1 MDLRIKL
8 IMNPSAGRQL
18 IRQTTNDVLR
28 HLLDAGILLRADQF
42 FTQKAGDAVRF
53 AADTSPEDYD
63 LIIAAGGDGTVN
75 EVVNGMM
82 QSHSPLP
89 FCILPSGTVND
100 FAGYLNLP
108 SDPFSFALMIK
119 EFHTRKVDI
128 GRAGN
133 RYFLNVAAGGLLT
146 DIAYKV
152 PSDTKTALGRFAYLL
167 EGAKDLPANMYK
179 SLPIRMETGSTV
191 QYDEHAFLFFAAN
204 TTSVGGFRRITPQ
217 ANPFDGKLDVL
228 VISKLDFG
236 NAFSLIGQLLTGD
249 HIRNDKVTYFQ
260 TEHLQVTT
268 DPSTI
273 IRTDLDGEEGD
284 VLPIDIQ
291 CIPGALTLLV
301 PKELISQV
309 IETEK

>member
-8 IMNPSAGRQL
+8 IINPSAGRQL
-18 IRQTTNDVLR
+18 IRQTASDVLR
-28 HLLDAGILLRADQF
+28 HLLDAGILVRADQYY
-42 FTQKAGDAVRF
+42 TQKAGDAVQF
-53 AADTSPEDYD
+53 AANTPRNEYD

-82 QSHSPLP
+82 QSHCTIPL
-89 FCILPSGTVND
+89 CILPAGTVND

-108 SDPFSFALMIK
+108 ADPFSYALMIK
-119 EFHTRKVDI
+119 DFHTKQVDV
-128 GRAGN
+128 GKAGK

-167 EGAKDLPANMYK
+167 EGARDLPANMYR
-179 SLPIRMETGSTV
+179 SLPIQMKTGDQV
-191 QYDEHAFLFFAAN
+191 QYDENAFLFLAAN
-204 TTSVGGFRRITPQ
+204 STSVGGFRKITPH

-228 VISKLDFG
+228 VVSKLDFG
-236 NAFSLIGQLLTGD
+236 NAFSLLGQLLIGD

-260 TEHLQVTT
+260 TDHLRVTT
-268 DPSTI
+268 DSGTT

-284 VLPIDIQ
+284 CLPLDIR
-291 CIPGALTLLV
+291 CIPGALTLIV
-301 PKELISQV
+301 PKE
-309 IETEK
+309 T